1 MSRPNGVD
9 CSRQFEGL
17 MAQFERKAVS
27 CDEFAILKNQ
37 SHVELGQ
44 TKKQT
49 NKIILIWNQEHKVK
63 PPNVR
68 GKNTFKFEHKTHAS
82 SSTGITGG
90 LFQYCTCFSNN
101 YLHLKGKGTG
111 Q

>member
-27 CDEFAILKNQ
+27 CDDFAILKNQ

-44 TKKQT
+44 TKRQT
-49 NKIILIWNQEHKVK
+49 NKIILIWNQEHKV
-63 PPNVR
+63 R
-68 GKNTFKFEHKTHAS
+68 TTQWRRQE
-82 SSTGITGG
+82 
-90 LFQYCTCFSNN
+90 
-101 YLHLKGKGTG
+101 YL
-111 Q
+111 

>member
-27 CDEFAILKNQ
+27 CDDFAILKNQ

-44 TKKQT
+44 TKRQT

-63 PPNVR
+63 PPNGG
-68 GKNTFKFEHKTHAS
+68 GKNTFKFEHKTHHQQELREACFNTVLVS
-82 SSTGITGG
+82 VITIFTSEG
-90 LFQYCTCFSNN
+90 
-101 YLHLKGKGTG
+101 
-111 Q
+111 